1 MPFPLPESITVESN
15 GADTVNIDVIS
26 VKLGDVNG
34 SNEVSSRLKA
44 QVRSTANHELSVGSA
59 IRSLGSKTYDLPIYA
74 DDTDLLALQFGIRL
88 ADQVDDFV
96 ELWSDQIAISND
108 DYIIDGSELK
118 MAWTSGDVTIDITQ
132 PLFYIRIVGDLE
144 SSELPFEKSE
154 MLSAWIDRSLVEQ
167 DVDFVRDEN
176 RITHNRKPA
185 MTLVSVA
192 PNPIVNSSKVTIE
205 LESAQDV
212 TWSLI
217 NANGQVISKQQQYFS
232 SGTNYIQLNNTD
244 FGDHQGVIFLHINTQ
259 DQEITERLI
268 RIGN

>member
-1 MPFPLPESITVESN
+1 M
-15 GADTVNIDVIS
+15 
-26 VKLGDVNG
+26 
-34 SNEVSSRLKA
+34 SSRLKA

-96 ELWSDQIAISND
+96 ELWSDQIPISNN
-108 DYIIDGSELK
+108 DYNIDGPELK
-118 MAWTSGDVTIDITQ
+118 MALTNGDVTIDITQ

-232 SGTNYIQLNNTD
+232 SGTNYIQLNNTN
-244 FGDHQGVIFLHINTQ
+244 FGDHQGVLFLHVNTK
-259 DQEITERLI
+259 DQELTERLI